1 MKLDFQDWMEFTG
14 HYMDHCSTK
23 GLSVVGLEQSNNIV
37 AGTFLVKHFHFDKP
51 ELAEIYSNPD
61 LGISTIF
68 EGISRMTE
76 AAIEVRPELGE
87 KSIRTY
93 EGLVIRIHPD
103 YRRQM

>member
-14 HYMDHCSTK
+14 HYMDHCSTND
-23 GLSVVGLEQSNNIV
+23 LCVVRLDKSNNLV
-37 AGTFLVKHFHFDKP
+37 AGTILVKYFHFDKP

-68 EGISRMTE
+68 EGISRITE
-76 AAIEVRPELGE
+76 AAIEVRPELCE

-93 EGLVIRIHPD
+93 EGLVIGIHPD
-103 YRRQM
+103 YRPQM